1 LGFLVTNHYG
11 IRSNP
16 AGGTAIHHRP
26 EGAMSNTYALR
37 CHNGSQGLETTTPS
51 ECTATQWDAISAAA
65 AQSQSAFDGAVAAVW
80 PVWYG
85 QRTTAQKAALRDVV
99 RYP

>member
-1 LGFLVTNHYG
+1 MGFDKTNGYG
-11 IRSNP
+11 IRTNT

-26 EGAMSNTYALR
+26 EGAMSNTYQLR
-37 CHNGSQGLETTTPS
+37 VHHQQQGVEATTP

-65 AQSQSAFDGAVAAVW
+65 AQSQSAFDSAVAAVW